1 MQFLLFVLG
10 KMDSAKIS
18 YTDDNKKKEHFAWAI
33 MGKVALFI
41 EGGYSNKCIAARFFG
56 SKLSIY

>member
-1 MQFLLFVLG
+1 
-10 KMDSAKIS
+10 MDSAKIS